1 MSYVAQLQSIND
13 HLRTQ
18 SFWTNYGS
26 SMTASSATT
35 TMFAKSPYNYGSIG
49 SSHPG
54 ETMKITATQVAVV
67 RGNGAVEVFDSVAE
81 AERKAALWAAN
92 DRDECLILKPVKRIA
107 SKPVDVETTDLP

>member
-1 MSYVAQLQSIND
+1 MSYMAQLQSIND
-13 HLRTQ
+13 HLRT
-18 SFWTNYGS
+18 STFSGYCAGYGTS
-26 SMTASSATT
+26 LTSVSGNTLTITPHISY
-35 TMFAKSPYNYGSIG
+35 KYPE
-49 SSHPG
+49 
-54 ETMKITATQVAVV
+54 ETVKITATQVAVV